1 MVSDAG
7 NRYGLE
13 QGLDVKVYAKPCFS
27 QKQMEILRKGLLEGI
42 DVTEFA
48 KEYFEPE
55 QML

>member
-1 MVSDAG
+1 M
-7 NRYGLE
+7 
-13 QGLDVKVYAKPCFS
+13 FS

-55 QML
+55 QMLEKIEKYTRVSFY